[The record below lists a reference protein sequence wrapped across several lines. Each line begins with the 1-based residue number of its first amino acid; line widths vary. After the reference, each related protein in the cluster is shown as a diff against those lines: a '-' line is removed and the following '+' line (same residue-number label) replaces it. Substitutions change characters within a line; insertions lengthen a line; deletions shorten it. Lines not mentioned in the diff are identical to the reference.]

1 MKSLYRLWSSS
12 LVSLAILLP
21 CSCGREKLSEESVVE
36 SYLRTPAQTELD
48 AWITREFSP
57 YNLQVHYRWQK
68 ENLPSGSI
76 AIPPKTDRVQ
86 LVLEAVKQL
95 CLELYRLERA
105 GGKDFLLGKG
115 IIRITLL
122 GGYELDAT
130 GVLMRLWYPQTASN
144 ELFIFDTNTFDP
156 TDRKSVYRL
165 MRSVHHQFARRLIEH
180 IPYDRNAF
188 LAIGAKAYGSLALPP
203 SPREVYRRVG
213 MSEYAH
219 RRGFYT
225 LYSMASPEDEFAELI
240 SVFLLHSAVE
250 LKRVEEIAARPISDQ
265 PGANE
270 EAQEALRLIKEKR
283 AFVERYFK
291 QQVGISLSRL
301 QLLSLKQLNAYYTQ
315 HQSK

>member
-1 MKSLYRLWSSS
+1 MKLLYRLWSASFATLVLFFS
-12 LVSLAILLP
+12 LS
-21 CSCGREKLSEESVVE
+21 CSKEKLSEESVVE
-36 SYLRTPAQTELD
+36 SYLRTPEQTELD
-48 AWITREFSP
+48 AWLTREFSP
-57 YNLQVHYRWQK
+57 YNIQVNYRWQK
-68 ENLPSGSI
+68 ENLPSGSV

-86 LVLEAVKQL
+86 PILEAVKQL

-105 GGKDFLLGKG
+105 GGKDFLLDKG
-115 IIRITLL
+115 LIRFTLL

-144 ELFIFDTNTFDP
+144 ELFIFDANAFDP
-156 TDRKSVYRL
+156 TDRKSIYRL
-165 MRSVHHQFARRLIEH
+165 MRSVHHQFARRLIEQ
-180 IPYDRNAF
+180 IPYDRDAF

-203 SPREVYRRVG
+203 SPRDVYRRVG

-225 LYSMASPEDEFAELI
+225 LYSMAAPEDEFAELI
-240 SVFLLHSAVE
+240 SIFLLHSAVE
-250 LKRVEEIAARPISDQ
+250 LKRVEEIAARPTSDLPEDQ
-265 PGANE
+265 R
-270 EAQEALRLIKEKR
+270 EAQQALRLIKKKR
-283 AFVERYFK
+283 AFVEHYFK